1 MLCYSTI
8 ICGIFTI
15 RVVWSTAIASIKN
28 NKIFIF
34 LIFLGDQKEMNKT
47 FMLVKVYIL
56 QTLPI
61 HTTTKNKVC
70 IMIMIIPCTIIM
82 EILIIKINYNK
93 DITLYIERTMCVC
106 VCVMIFVVNNIF
118 YIELIFNPFFCRN
131 QLQYLT
137 PMQSM

>member
-1 MLCYSTI
+1 
-8 ICGIFTI
+8 
-15 RVVWSTAIASIKN
+15 
-28 NKIFIF
+28 
-34 LIFLGDQKEMNKT
+34 
-47 FMLVKVYIL
+47 
-56 QTLPI
+56 
-61 HTTTKNKVC
+61 
-70 IMIMIIPCTIIM
+70 M